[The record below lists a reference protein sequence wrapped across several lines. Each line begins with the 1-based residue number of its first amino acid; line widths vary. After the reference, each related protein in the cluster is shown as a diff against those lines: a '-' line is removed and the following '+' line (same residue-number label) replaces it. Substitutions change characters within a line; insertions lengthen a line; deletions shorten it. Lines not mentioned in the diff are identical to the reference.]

1 MLSYRDRRRAAV
13 IQEIK
18 DTALGRLT
26 DEGPNGLALRAIA
39 RDMGL
44 TVQSLY
50 HYFASRDHLISAL
63 VEDGHNGLAEALETA
78 RDAHPVADR
87 RARLIATSVAYR
99 EWALEHRSEF
109 QLIYGTPIAGYHPPP
124 SPAVAT
130 IPPAARI
137 GAVFRDV
144 VFAEWST
151 KQLAAIPDE
160 HLDRPLRVELATA
173 QQKFAAGEQ
182 QQLPPAA
189 LQRFIRWWG
198 QLHGLITLEVFGH
211 LRWLAED
218 AGRLYRTT
226 VLQLTDEID
235 ATAAAARRR
244 AAQPGWQGATGNV
257 ESTLR

>member
-26 DEGPNGLALRAIA
+26 DEGPDGLSLRAIA

-50 HYFASRDHLISAL
+50 HYFASRDRLISAL
-63 VEDGHNGLAEALETA
+63 VEDGHNGLGDALETA

-87 RARLIATSVAYR
+87 RARLVATSVAYR
-99 EWALEHRSEF
+99 EWALAHRSEF
-109 QLIYGTPIAGYHPPP
+109 QLIYGTPIADYHPPP

-130 IPPAARI
+130 VAPAARI
-137 GAVFRDV
+137 GAVFRSV
-144 VFAEWST
+144 VFAGWSPE
-151 KQLAAIPDE
+151 QLAAIPDE
-160 HLDRPLRVELATA
+160 HLDRSLQVELATA
-173 QQKFAAGEQ
+173 QQKFAASE

-211 LRWLAED
+211 LRWLAQD
-218 AGRLYRTT
+218 AGRLYRAT
-226 VLQLTDEID
+226 VLQLADDID
-235 ATAAAARRR
+235 ATAEAARQR
-244 AAQPGWQGATGNV
+244 AASGQGATITDFVG
-257 ESTLR
+257 